1 MPSMETENS
10 NISRAEEVKVLANE
24 AFKGSN
30 VPAFC
35 FLGYF
40 HVCLCVYYYY

>member
-1 MPSMETENS
+1 MPIMETEKS

-24 AFKGSN
+24 AFKGIN
-30 VPAFC
+30 VPALC

-40 HVCLCVYYYY
+40 YICVCVLVL